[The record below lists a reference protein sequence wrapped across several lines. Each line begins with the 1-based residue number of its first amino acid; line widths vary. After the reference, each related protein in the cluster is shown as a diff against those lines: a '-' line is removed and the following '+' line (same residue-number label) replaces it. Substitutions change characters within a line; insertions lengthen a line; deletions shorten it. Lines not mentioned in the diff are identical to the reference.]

1 MIKLIV
7 LLDSTSFLMDLYNR
21 GDEECETLVVFDNG
35 ASVPSR
41 VHTMLLLFSSPS
53 PCVCVWA
60 RARVFCFVSFFFFL
74 GFGLYKYIKGD
85 TGECGL
91 STWFM
96 PPEAQLSLLILSL
109 SHKPLFIYT
118 GYNWS
123 TNQTGSYFESLVLR
137 LCLSLLSFFCF
148 SSSSSLPFIY

>member
-53 PCVCVWA
+53 PCVCVYE
-60 RARVFCFVSFFFFL
+60 RARVCFVLFPFFSFWVL
-74 GFGLYKYIKGD
+74 GYIN
-85 TGECGL
+85 
-91 STWFM
+91 
-96 PPEAQLSLLILSL
+96 I
-109 SHKPLFIYT
+109 
-118 GYNWS
+118 
-123 TNQTGSYFESLVLR
+123 
-137 LCLSLLSFFCF
+137 
-148 SSSSSLPFIY
+148 